1 MNEMIRMHLNLI
13 LSFTVSKQWLNK
25 NGIRL
30 IVWLSLLLLRWKC
43 LKIANRPSQLQVWNL
58 SSKTLQLGN
67 QPQWSCRDSVRSAP
81 RFKLNSTLN
90 NICSLNPKIHGC
102 NIIPRT
108 IALANCPPKY
118 PNTQYFVPYLDPY
131 TCKGLAR
138 IAAESRSDDLKWSDF
153 GCTNKRINKGPTK
166 ATQHLSV
173 NSARFAHKFSKKLN
187 PWNHQRMRPA
197 SLQSL
202 SPWETSCQEAK
213 GLRASGMSEATAQQ
227 HHEASSSCTAR
238 WRVHPRDLCNW
249 MQLINWKILE
259 MHKWSTND
267 QQMIN
272 LFQVF
277 DHFNVFQCSNA
288 KELDPGLQSK
298 THEIYIY
305 VYVYL

>member
-108 IALANCPPKY
+108 IALADCPPKC
-118 PNTQYFVPYLDPY
+118 PNTQIPSILCLTLTPIPVKGWQELLLSHGLMTWSGVTLD
-131 TCKGLAR
+131 AQ
-138 IAAESRSDDLKWSDF
+138 
-153 GCTNKRINKGPTK
+153 TNGSTK
-166 ATQHLSV
+166 DPPRQHSIC
-173 NSARFAHKFSKKLN
+173 
-187 PWNHQRMRPA
+187 P
-197 SLQSL
+197 
-202 SPWETSCQEAK
+202 
-213 GLRASGMSEATAQQ
+213 
-227 HHEASSSCTAR
+227 
-238 WRVHPRDLCNW
+238 
-249 MQLINWKILE
+249 
-259 MHKWSTND
+259 ST
-267 QQMIN
+267 
-272 LFQVF
+272 L
-277 DHFNVFQCSNA
+277 
-288 KELDPGLQSK
+288 PGLLTSFRK
-298 THEIYIY
+298 N
-305 VYVYL
+305 